1 MTGNAGLL
9 SGQLALVTGA
19 GRGIGAALA
28 IGLSQ
33 AGAAIV
39 AADIDAAA
47 AARTADQVRAEG
59 GTVFVY
65 GFDVASSAECE
76 TCAAAVRRDAGP
88 ISILINN
95 AGIGGELPM
104 DHADAVALWTRQIDI
119 NLSGPFHTVRAFL
132 SALRETRGTII
143 NLASVAAFNAVTK
156 AHGYM
161 ASKAGVK
168 LLTQTLAK
176 VLAPDG
182 IRVNAVAPGT
192 VRTELTAAR
201 LADPA
206 WRDAFLARVP
216 LGRVA
221 EPSEVVQPIVFL
233 ASPMASYITGVT
245 LPVDGGFL
253 AV

>member
-1 MTGNAGLL
+1 MVDRSNLL
-9 SGQLALVTGA
+9 TGQLALITGA

-28 IGLSQ
+28 LGLSN
-33 AGAAIV
+33 AGATIV
-39 AADIDAAA
+39 ATDIDPEA
-47 AARTADQVRAEG
+47 AARTADRVQTDG
-59 GTVFVY
+59 GSAFACAL
-65 GFDVASSAECE
+65 DVADPAQCE
-76 TCAAAVRRDAGP
+76 SCAIAVRREAGP

-95 AGIGGELPM
+95 AGIGGEVPIE
-104 DHADAVALWTRQIDI
+104 HPDALKLWHRQIAI
-119 NLSGPFHTVRAFL
+119 NLGGPFCAVRAFL
-132 SALRETRGTII
+132 DALRETRGTII
-143 NLASVAAFNAVTK
+143 NIASVAAFNAVTN

-176 VLAPDG
+176 GLASDG

-201 LADPA
+201 LADPV
-206 WRDAFLARVP
+206 WRDAFLKRVP

-233 ASPMASYITGVT
+233 ASPMASYITGAT
-245 LPVDGGFL
+245 LPIDGGFL

>member
-1 MTGNAGLL
+1 MERTGLL
-9 SGQLALVTGA
+9 AGQLALVTGA

-28 IGLSQ
+28 YGLAG
-33 AGAAIV
+33 AGAAVIATDV
-39 AADIDAAA
+39 DPEAAA
-47 AARTADQVRAEG
+47 ATARGVEERG
-59 GTVFVY
+59 GTIVAHAL
-65 GFDVASSAECE
+65 DVADPVACDR
-76 TCAAAVRRDAGP
+76 CAAALLRDTGP

-95 AGIGGELPM
+95 AGVGGELAI
-104 DHADAVALWTRQIDI
+104 DHPDGLALWNRQIAI
-119 NLSGPFHTVRAFL
+119 NLGGPFNVVRAFL
-132 SALRETRGTII
+132 GALRETRGTII
-143 NLASVAAFNAVTK
+143 NIASVAAFNAVTA

-201 LADPA
+201 LADPV
-206 WRDAFLARVP
+206 WRDAFLVRVP

-221 EPSEVVQPIVFL
+221 EPAEVVQPIIFL